1 MGYNGGDIMAKN
13 ISRRKLMKGLIKEID
28 RIGKLL
34 TETDPNQTYQER
46 RKTTDKKG
54 NEIEVE
60 CTVCPYND
68 LLKQQSELIEAYDKL
83 KAHSISAESVMKTMT
98 SIGMFGAGLM
108 FETGHTF
115 TFETVRNFLRKP
127 K

>member
-1 MGYNGGDIMAKN
+1 MAKT
-13 ISRRKLMKGLIKEID
+13 ISRKKLMKNILSEME

-46 RKTTDKKG
+46 RKVTDKNG
-54 NEIEVE
+54 NEKEIE

-68 LLKQQSELIEAYDKL
+68 LLKQQAELIEAYDKL
-83 KAHSISAESVMKTMT
+83 KAHSISAETCLKTLT

-108 FETGHTF
+108 FETNHIF
-115 TFETVRNFLRKP
+115 TFSTMKDFLRRQKP
-127 K
+127 

>member
-1 MGYNGGDIMAKN
+1 MAKN
-13 ISRRKLMKGLIKEID
+13 KISRRKLMEGTLEEID

-34 TETDPNQTYQER
+34 TEADPNQTYQER

-68 LLKQQSELIEAYDKL
+68 LLKQQAELIEAYDKL
-83 KAHSISAESVMKTMT
+83 KAHSISAETCLKTLT
-98 SIGMFGAGLM
+98 SIGMFGVGLC
-108 FETGHTF
+108 FETNHIF
-115 TFETVRNFLRKP
+115 TFQTFKDFLRKP
-127 K
+127 KL